1 MKQEPRDMLGFYE
14 NFPVNIH
21 RIETFSTTFSN
32 KKLQQRLI
40 RVLSEINR
48 RTFSFEEIACPT
60 VPECTVIF
68 EAGLAEAKSF
78 NYIDEEETKKVF
90 NALRKAPFKT
100 MDFFCAVRYYKG
112 TAEKK
117 APLKFDYY
125 MMRAVFGKNAV
136 EIRVFHERGPRYISP
151 EDIVNFLVNEV
162 NKTSSRRILK
172 KVEVEPEPF

>member
-1 MKQEPRDMLGFYE
+1 MLGFYD

-21 RIETFSTTFSN
+21 RIDNFSTPFSN

-48 RTFSFEEIACPT
+48 RNFSFEEVTYPT
-60 VPECTVIF
+60 VPECTIIF
-68 EAGLAEAKSF
+68 ETGLADAKNF
-78 NYIDEEETKKVF
+78 NYIDEEETKKVIAVLRRG
-90 NALRKAPFKT
+90 ALRS
-100 MDFFCAVRYYKG
+100 MDFFCAVRYYKAI
-112 TAEKK
+112 AEKK

-151 EDIVNFLVNEV
+151 EDIITFLVNEV

-172 KVEVEPEPF
+172 RLKVEPN